1 VARWAR
7 SSQHTLKNNWHKP
20 WLCVCWKDSNFT
32 WFKNW
37 GGGWVLL
44 SASPAGHHVLRKSFR
59 GKYCNWAN
67 LRVTRN
73 ADNNPFSCLKGDILL
88 IIISTTS
95 KTPYLCHLR
104 VLLHCASLAKR
115 NHRDV
120 WKPIIHSAIIQ
131 YTVFFQWRNQHQ
143 KKIYQKG
150 CNCRQS
156 FPKDSIPNIYN
167 TSLGFFPW
175 FDSSASL
182 QEALK
187 NYKKGEKDLEKSDIY
202 FSIQI

>member
-1 VARWAR
+1 MEAD
-7 SSQHTLKNNWHKP
+7 HTFSNNTVHCIFSVKKP
-20 WLCVCWKDSNFT
+20 
-32 WFKNW
+32 
-37 GGGWVLL
+37 
-44 SASPAGHHVLRKSFR
+44 APE
-59 GKYCNWAN
+59 
-67 LRVTRN
+67 
-73 ADNNPFSCLKGDILL
+73 
-88 IIISTTS
+88 
-95 KTPYLCHLR
+95 
-104 VLLHCASLAKR
+104 
-115 NHRDV
+115 
-120 WKPIIHSAIIQ
+120 
-131 YTVFFQWRNQHQ
+131 

-187 NYKKGEKDLEKSDIY
+187 YNKKGEKDLEKSDIY